1 MKRMKRGLP
10 PVPTEQEER
19 ERIRNEAE
27 MRRVDE
33 AEFAGL
39 FYQKEDERRA
49 EGVGGEEESDEL
61 SKESI
66 EGSVE
71 ASQAKEAES
80 LKGVTND
87 VKYETAPKKA
97 KRSKPVPSDYV
108 CQACNNKIKPAH
120 WIYDCSMKVTV
131 RGRNQKKK
139 KLRGIHEPDS
149 KKLFVSGLPFDVKPA
164 DVNSLFNS
172 CGKVINCKLI
182 KFGDTGR
189 CNGQA
194 YVSFDCDEAAS
205 KALKLSGTIIDNG
218 SDETPKKRGGKS
230 SEATK
235 RRQLK
240 LKVSKVVNRRATSLF
255 GRRS

>member
-39 FYQKEDERRA
+39 VYQNENERGA
-49 EGVGGEEESDEL
+49 AGVGGEEGDESSE
-61 SKESI
+61 ERT

-71 ASQAKEAES
+71 GSQAYEVES
-80 LKGVTND
+80 SKGVTSE
-87 VKYETAPKKA
+87 VTCETAVPKKA

-108 CQACNNKIKPAH
+108 CQACRNRIKPAH
-120 WIYDCSMKVTV
+120 WIYDCSMKVTI

-164 DVNSLFNS
+164 DVIRLFNS
-172 CGKVINCKLI
+172 CGKVLNCKLI

-194 YVSFDCDEAAS
+194 YVSFDSEEATS

-218 SDETPKKRGGKS
+218 SDDSLKKSGGKS
-230 SEATK
+230 SEPAK
-235 RRQLK
+235 RKQLK
-240 LKVSKVVNRRATSLF
+240 LKVSKAVNRRATSSR
-255 GRRS
+255 GRSS